1 MQQTKCARVTVWLVL
16 IALICLESSL
26 SAQTKS
32 RVNHAGYT
40 DVPVLFVGCAS
51 DGQVG
56 PLEAPSAK
64 SKVMAISA
72 GAAERL
78 AYYKA
83 EYGVGV
89 LAPRGWHC
97 FGTYGSNGATLYVSP
112 DPINAADLLSTS
124 WKGFAGP
131 AIQISVAEGGTSGRF
146 EVAKTIARVFPKHKA
161 FVCASNRGRN

>member
-1 MQQTKCARVTVWLVL
+1 
-16 IALICLESSL
+16 
-26 SAQTKS
+26 
-32 RVNHAGYT
+32 
-40 DVPVLFVGCAS
+40 
-51 DGQVG
+51 
-56 PLEAPSAK
+56 
-64 SKVMAISA
+64 MAISA